1 MFSVIKNLRF
11 WAIVGLAVVSVG
23 FIYIDATGRA
33 EVRASLMMATAPV
46 GRLLYWADEVR
57 KGEAE
62 RARLEEKLARE
73 NIALGRADGLKRE
86 NDLLRAYRYAAGPIE
101 SELVFARVVGRE
113 VDTWRRALVVDR
125 GTADGV
131 ARGMPVIGADG
142 LVGYVRSAA
151 ESVSLVE
158 IITNDQIRCAV
169 EHSATGHAGLYF
181 ADESGTGH
189 VSYFDRDLRVE
200 VGDLIVTSGL
210 SGKFPP
216 GLIVGYVSD
225 VRRPADSM
233 YLEADVEPAQDL
245 DATRSVFVML
255 WTPPEIEVE

>member
-1 MFSVIKNLRF
+1 MLAAIKNLRF
-11 WAIVGLAVVSVG
+11 WAVVGLAVVSVG
-23 FIYIDATGRA
+23 FIYIDVTGRA
-33 EVRASLMMATAPV
+33 EVRASLMIATAPV
-46 GRLLYWADEVR
+46 GRLLYWADEMR

-62 RARLEEKLARE
+62 RAGLEEKLARE

-86 NDLLRAYRYAAGPIE
+86 NDLLRSYHHVAGPAE
-101 SELVFARVVGRE
+101 SELVYARVIGRE

-158 IITNDQIRCAV
+158 IITSDQIRCTV
-169 EHSATGHAGLYF
+169 EHSATGYAGLYF
-181 ADESGTGH
+181 ADEKGAGH
-189 VSYFDRDLRVE
+189 LSYFDRDLSVGI
-200 VGDLIVTSGL
+200 GDLIVTSGL

-216 GLIVGYVSD
+216 GLVVGYVSD
-225 VRRPADSM
+225 IRRPADSM

-255 WTPPEIEVE
+255 WAPPETDVE